1 VHFDAALNL
10 VWFALGVLACVGAI
24 RAMRRYDGFRIAGTI
39 LVVAAL
45 LFPYISATDDV
56 VRIEHLRGETSH
68 SSSSHRTPN
77 DDLIRLYQTMDTPLV
92 AAVLKVLVSLFFV
105 LLVVTSSARRID
117 RSAPFESGRSPPR
130 LLPAFQ

>member
-1 VHFDAALNL
+1 MHFDAALNL
-10 VWFALGVLACVGAI
+10 VWFALGVLACAGAI
-24 RAMRRYDGFRIAGTI
+24 RAARRYDGFRIAGTI

-56 VRIEHLRGETSH
+56 VRIEHLRGKASH
-68 SSSSHRTPN
+68 SSSPHRTPN

-92 AAVLKVLVSLFFV
+92 AAVLRVLVSLFFV
-105 LLVVTSSARRID
+105 LVVATTPVHRID

-130 LLPAFQ
+130 LTPAFY

>member
-1 VHFDAALNL
+1 MHFDAALNL
-10 VWFALGVLACVGAI
+10 IWFALGILACAGAI
-24 RAMRRYDGFRIAGTI
+24 RATRRYGGFRIAGTA

-56 VRIEHLRGETSH
+56 LRIEHLRGKINP

-92 AAVLKVLVSLFFV
+92 AAVVRVLISLFFV
-105 LLVVTSSARRID
+105 LLVVVPPMHRID

-130 LLPAFQ
+130 LAPAFY